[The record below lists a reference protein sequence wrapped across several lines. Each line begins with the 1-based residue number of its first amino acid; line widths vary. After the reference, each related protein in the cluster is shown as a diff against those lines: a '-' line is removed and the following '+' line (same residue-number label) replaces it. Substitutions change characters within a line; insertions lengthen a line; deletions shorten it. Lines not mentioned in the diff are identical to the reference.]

1 MDRKEYK
8 ANWKKKNQ
16 YKYDKSEAV
25 SHWIRRGVKEPKWKL
40 KKIYDYKLTLTNCER
55 CHCFFKDSYDKTL
68 HHIHDTGKYVGI
80 YCQDCNKMFR
90 ELSLPAT
97 GFTHI
102 YYFEARGALY
112 YRIQVQRK
120 QKRYCKDFSMNLYTL
135 DQVIEYR
142 DILYQILYII

>member
-1 MDRKEYK
+1 MNREYYAYQRKSK
-8 ANWKKKNQ
+8 HAIKNWI
-16 YKYDKSEAV
+16 E
-25 SHWIRRGVKEPKWKL
+25 RGVKEPKWKL

-55 CHCFFKDSYDKTL
+55 CHCFFRDSLDKTL

-90 ELSLPAT
+90 ESTLSTT

-102 YYFEARGALY
+102 YFCKNRGY
-112 YRIQVQRK
+112 KSYRIIVQRNG
-120 QKRYCKDFSMNLYTL
+120 KRYQKIFSMNLYTI
-135 DQVIEYR
+135 DQVVEYR